1 MLSELV
7 EISEKLGRFK
17 NGNTSDPIRRGNL
30 CIVLLNKNLQPN
42 FKELA

>member
-30 CIVLLNKNLQPN
+30 CIVLLNKKFTIQ
-42 FKELA
+42 F